1 MLGFTCNNVVQQQH
15 LVVQQHLLPATT
27 IINYYHR
34 ENFARARHK
43 KAHRFT
49 GGLRSTYKL

>member
-1 MLGFTCNNVVQQQH
+1 MLGLPCNIVVQQQQT
-15 LVVQQHLLPATT
+15 VVQQQLLPATT

-49 GGLRSTYKL
+49 GGLGWANT